1 METFAAARA
10 AISRVVTLWYS
21 SARKH
26 SNAASSNRS
35 LIGADCGTVS

>member
-10 AISRVVTLWYS
+10 AICRVVTLWYS

-26 SNAASSNRS
+26 FSADFSNRS
-35 LIGADCGTVS
+35 LIGADCGTGS